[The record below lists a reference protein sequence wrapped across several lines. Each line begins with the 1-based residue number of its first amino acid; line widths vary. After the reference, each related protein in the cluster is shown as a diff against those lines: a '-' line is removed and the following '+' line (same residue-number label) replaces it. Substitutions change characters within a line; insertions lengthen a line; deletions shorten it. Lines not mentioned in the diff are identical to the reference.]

1 VPPYSKS
8 KNSKGQIGTIEM
20 IMVLVVVIIILVIG
34 ITFYYNFFIID
45 IESKKNELNQQEAN
59 VLLAS
64 LSSMPELQCSFRTVN
79 RDCVDMGKVIAFNR
93 AVANDRSH
101 YVDLFGFKKIK
112 IELIYPKKIRGECT
126 TTKFTSNDYP
136 DNCNLWILYDN
147 LKTENNAITSTP
159 ISIYFPITKE
169 YRVGKLIVE
178 LRL

>member
-1 VPPYSKS
+1 MPPYSKS

-112 IELIYPKKIRGECT
+112 IEIIRNDRSNHQSNLAEPLEKSVEHPAPPT
-126 TTKFTSNDYP
+126 SKFN
-136 DNCNLWILYDN
+136 I
-147 LKTENNAITSTP
+147 
-159 ISIYFPITKE
+159 
-169 YRVGKLIVE
+169 
-178 LRL
+178 